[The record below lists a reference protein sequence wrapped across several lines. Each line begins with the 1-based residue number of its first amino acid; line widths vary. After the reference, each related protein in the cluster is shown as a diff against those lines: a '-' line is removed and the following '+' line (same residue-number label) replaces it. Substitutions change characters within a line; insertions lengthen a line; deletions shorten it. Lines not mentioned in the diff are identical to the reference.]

1 LTVAF
6 QEAFVEAD
14 GFRIRY
20 MVGGEGTPLV
30 HLHGAGGLRLTR
42 AHELLSKCHR
52 VYVFEMPGFGSS
64 AENTRS
70 RSVIDLAATMATAL
84 AQLGIKS
91 CDAMGTSFGA
101 RVVLWMAIHHPALV
115 RAIVL
120 EGPGAIRPDG
130 HQPPAG
136 TPQEIAQLIF
146 AHPERAPSS
155 SPLAPS
161 IREQQIALVRRLR
174 GPDRDPELEAR
185 MRDVAAPVLVV
196 FGTLD
201 RVMPPQMGRYYKM
214 LLPNCHLVFTYDAG
228 HEVST
233 DRPEAFADVVDDF
246 FQRREAF
253 VISRR
258 NTLIDP

>member
-1 LTVAF
+1 MAF

-20 MVGGEGTPLV
+20 MAAGAGTPLV

-42 AHELLSKCHR
+42 AHELLSERHR
-52 VYVFEMPGFGSS
+52 VYVFEMPGFGAS

-70 RSVIDLAATMATAL
+70 RSVMDLATTMATAL
-84 AQLGIKS
+84 AQLGIES
-91 CDAMGTSFGA
+91 CDLMGTSFGA
-101 RVVLWMAIHHPALV
+101 RVVLWMAIRHPALV

-120 EGPGAIRPDG
+120 EGPGAVRPDG
-130 HQPPAG
+130 HQPPSG

-155 SPLAPS
+155 PPLAPN
-161 IREQQIALVRRLR
+161 IRDQQSALVRRLR
-174 GPDRDPELEAR
+174 GPDRDPDLEAP
-185 MRDVAAPVLVV
+185 MRHLTIPVLVV
-196 FGTLD
+196 FGTRD
-201 RVMPPQMGRYYKM
+201 RVMPPQMGRFYKM

-233 DRPEAFADVVDDF
+233 DRPEALADVVDDF
-246 FQRREAF
+246 LQRHEAF

>member
-1 LTVAF
+1 MAF

-20 MVGGEGTPLV
+20 MVAGAGTPLV

-42 AHELLSKCHR
+42 AHELLSERHR
-52 VYVFEMPGFGSS
+52 VYVFEMPGFGAS

-70 RSVIDLAATMATAL
+70 GSVIDLATAMAAAL
-84 AQLGIKS
+84 AQLGIES
-91 CDAMGTSFGA
+91 CDMMGTSFGA
-101 RVVLWMAIHHPALV
+101 RVVLWLAIRHPALV

-130 HQPPAG
+130 HQPPSG

-155 SPLAPS
+155 PPLALN
-161 IREQQIALVRRLR
+161 IREQQSALVRRLR
-174 GPDRDPELEAR
+174 GPDRDPELEAQ
-185 MRDVAAPVLVV
+185 MHDVTVPVLVV

-201 RVMPPQMGRYYKM
+201 RVMPPQMGRFYKM

-233 DRPEAFADVVDDF
+233 DRPEAFANVVGDF
-246 FQRREAF
+246 LREHEAF

-258 NTLIDP
+258 TTVIDP